1 MPNGADSALGAE
13 AASDSKKRHLSRAP
27 RGGGTWRVGLRDES
41 VLRERGEE
49 HFQPPEVGGV
59 V

>member
-41 VLRERGEE
+41 VLREREGKSTSSPPRWGE
-49 HFQPPEVGGV
+49 
-59 V
+59 